1 VCDKTIKVI
10 AGKLQLYRHVETA
23 MHQRL
28 SKQTKKQT
36 SLLDLT
42 KSLINQNKLKEKAD
56 LYLAAYIAE
65 HNLSFSSINHLP
77 FLIEA
82 ICPDYE
88 NAKKIQCHRTK
99 CTAIIKNV
107 LGKYQCQ
114 LLIQRL
120 RKTTFSLIADE
131 STDKGCTKHLG
142 LIARYFDGER

>member
-1 VCDKTIKVI
+1 M
-10 AGKLQLYRHVETA
+10 QLYRHVETT

-56 LYLAAYIAE
+56 LYLTAYIAE
-65 HNLSFSSINHLP
+65 HYLLFNSINHLS

-88 NAKKIQCHRTK
+88 NAKKIQCHCTK
-99 CTAIIKNV
+99 YTAIIKNV

-114 LLIQRL
+114 LLTQCL
-120 RKTTFSLIADE
+120 RKITFSLIVDE
-131 STDKGCTKHLG
+131 STDKG
-142 LIARYFDGER
+142 